1 MEWSFGGLCVKRS
14 RKNPAQS
21 AKPDQ
26 LDGWHRCAK
35 SRDHI
40 FPEGRERKEGPD
52 RQRCKGLIVSFL
64 LLLSY
69 SQLLV
74 MNPFTQVWSKSFV
87 LTRS

>member
-1 MEWSFGGLCVKRS
+1 MVIWGPVYKKKQKE
-14 RKNPAQS
+14 PAQS

-35 SRDHI
+35 PRDHI

-69 SQLLV
+69 CQLLI

-87 LTRS
+87 LTRN

>member
-1 MEWSFGGLCVKRS
+1 MVIWGPVCKKKQKE
-14 RKNPAQS
+14 PAQ
-21 AKPDQ
+21 
-26 LDGWHRCAK
+26 
-35 SRDHI
+35 RDHI